1 MPAPTGSP
9 ETPEPAQRAGSGRS
23 GGRRDRTQ
31 HDRRHGE
38 DVVSDEP
45 DSQGETLARARGDSR
60 GQRRVRFGQVSGFV
74 GCNSFANVMRGL
86 LLAATAMLVLS
97 MPATEVKA
105 QTVGICSRALAVQ
118 NAILDVTGRPTCS
131 DVTAADLA
139 SVTTLTVRSY
149 TPTSIDPA
157 DFAGLTGLISLQ
169 IDASPQL
176 TTVPDNAFAGLTA
189 LTSLSFQDLSD
200 LTTLAEDAFDG
211 LTALATLNL
220 QFTGLT
226 TLHADIFDG
235 LTALATL
242 DLSFLFTLT
251 ALDEDIFDGLTALKT
266 LNLAFSNQTA
276 LHADIFDGLTA
287 LDNLTLSN
295 NGLTTLDA
303 DIFDGLTA
311 LRILALNS
319 NSLTTLDA
327 DIFDG
332 LTALEELEQLDGG
345 NDWPTG
351 LWSDGENL
359 WLLENGQGADD
370 AVYAYDRASGERA
383 AERVQRHRSAR
394 DRARRLGRGP
404 FDSEELVLWNAGRRM
419 GASHTVGRYGTFRHR
434 GRRMRSPQRSR
445 PPLRGVAA
453 VALRSRA
460 RTAAVP

>member
-1 MPAPTGSP
+1 MPTPTGSP

-60 GQRRVRFGQVSGFV
+60 GQRRVRFGQVRGFV

-176 TTVPDNAFAGLTA
+176 TTVPDNAFADLTA

-200 LTTLAEDAFDG
+200 LTTVAADAFNGLTALEKLDLSYNKLETLPEDAFDG
-211 LTALATLNL
+211 LTALR
-220 QFTGLT
+220 
-226 TLHADIFDG
+226 I
-235 LTALATL
+235 L
-242 DLSFLFTLT
+242 DLSYNVLT
-251 ALDEDIFDGLTALKT
+251 SLHEDIFDGLTALEE
-266 LNLAFSNQTA
+266 LNLSFNTDMAA
-276 LHADIFDGLTA
+276 LDADIFEGLIA
-287 LDNLTLSN
+287 LHTLQL
-295 NGLTTLDA
+295 GYTGQTTLHA

>member
-1 MPAPTGSP
+1 MPTPTGSP

-60 GQRRVRFGQVSGFV
+60 GQRRVRFGQVRGFV

-86 LLAATAMLVLS
+86 LLAATAMLVLI

-105 QTVGICSRALAVQ
+105 QTPGICSRTLAVQ
-118 NAILDVTGRPTCS
+118 TAILDETSRTACA
-131 DVTAADLA
+131 DVTTADLA
-139 SVTTLTVRSY
+139 SVTTLVVSAY
-149 TPTSIDPA
+149 GPTSIDPA
-157 DFAGLTGLISLQ
+157 DFAGLTGLTSLW

-176 TTVPDNAFAGLTA
+176 TTVPDNAF
-189 LTSLSFQDLSD
+189 
-200 LTTLAEDAFDG
+200 
-211 LTALATLNL
+211 
-220 QFTGLT
+220 
-226 TLHADIFDG
+226 
-235 LTALATL
+235 
-242 DLSFLFTLT
+242 
-251 ALDEDIFDGLTALKT
+251 DGLTALKEPY
-266 LNLAFSNQTA
+266 LNSN
-276 LHADIFDGLTA
+276 L
-287 LDNLTLSN
+287 
-295 NGLTTLDA
+295 LTTLDA

-311 LRILALNS
+311 LDTLYLNR
-319 NSLTTLDA
+319 NLLTTLDA

>member
-1 MPAPTGSP
+1 MPTPTGSP

-60 GQRRVRFGQVSGFV
+60 GQRRVRFGQVRGFV

-86 LLAATAMLVLS
+86 LLAATAMLVLIV
-97 MPATEVKA
+97 PATEVKA
-105 QTVGICSRALAVQ
+105 QPVTGFCSRALAVQ
-118 NAILDVTGRPTCS
+118 TPILDVTGRTTCS

-139 SVTTLTVRSY
+139 SVTTLVVSAY
-149 TPTSIDPA
+149 GPTSIDTA
-157 DFAGLTGLISLQ
+157 DFAGLTGLTSLT
-169 IDASPQL
+169 IASSPQL

-189 LTSLSFQDLSD
+189 LRILDLNFLN
-200 LTTLAEDAFDG
+200 LTTLGEDA
-211 LTALATLNL
+211 
-220 QFTGLT
+220 
-226 TLHADIFDG
+226 FDG

-242 DLSFLFTLT
+242 DLSFLSTLT
-251 ALDEDIFDGLTALKT
+251 ALDEDIFDGLTALEN
-266 LNLAFSNQTA
+266 LNLEHSNQTA

-311 LRILALNS
+311 LRILALNR
-319 NSLTTLDA
+319 NLLTTLDA

-419 GASHTVGRYGTFRHR
+419 GASHTLGRYGTFRHR

-460 RTAAVP
+460 RTAAVS

>member
-1 MPAPTGSP
+1 MPTPTGSP

-60 GQRRVRFGQVSGFV
+60 GQRRVRFGQVRGFV

-118 NAILDVTGRPTCS
+118 TPILAATSRTACS
-131 DVTAADLA
+131 DVTTADLA
-139 SVTTLTVRSY
+139 SVTTLSVTAY
-149 TPTSIDPA
+149 GPTSIDPA
-157 DFAGLTGLISLQ
+157 DFAGLTGLTSLWMR
-169 IDASPQL
+169 ASPQL

-189 LTSLSFQDLSD
+189 LTSLDFNFLS
-200 LTTLAEDAFDG
+200 LTTLGEDAFDG

-226 TLHADIFDG
+226 T
-235 LTALATL
+235 
-242 DLSFLFTLT
+242 
-251 ALDEDIFDGLTALKT
+251 
-266 LNLAFSNQTA
+266 

-311 LRILALNS
+311 LKELYLNS
-319 NSLTTLDA
+319 NLLTTLDA

>member
-1 MPAPTGSP
+1 MT
-9 ETPEPAQRAGSGRS
+9 
-23 GGRRDRTQ
+23 
-31 HDRRHGE
+31 
-38 DVVSDEP
+38 
-45 DSQGETLARARGDSR
+45 
-60 GQRRVRFGQVSGFV
+60 
-74 GCNSFANVMRGL
+74 
-86 LLAATAMLVLS
+86 
-97 MPATEVKA
+97 
-105 QTVGICSRALAVQ
+105 GICSRALAVQ
-118 NAILDVTGRPTCS
+118 TPILDVTGRTTCS

-139 SVTTLTVRSY
+139 SVTTLVVSAY
-149 TPTSIDPA
+149 GPTSIDPA
-157 DFAGLTGLISLQ
+157 DFAGLTGLTSLT
-169 IDASPQL
+169 IASSPQL

-189 LTSLSFQDLSD
+189 LTSLDFNFLS
-200 LTTLAEDAFDG
+200 LTTLGEDA
-211 LTALATLNL
+211 
-220 QFTGLT
+220 
-226 TLHADIFDG
+226 FDG

-251 ALDEDIFDGLTALKT
+251 ALDEDIFDGLTALAN